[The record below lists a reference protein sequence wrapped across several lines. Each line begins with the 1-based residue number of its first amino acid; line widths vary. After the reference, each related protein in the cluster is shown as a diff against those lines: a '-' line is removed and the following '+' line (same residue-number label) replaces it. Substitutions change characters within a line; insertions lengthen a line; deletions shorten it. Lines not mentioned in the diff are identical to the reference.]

1 MFGQNQDSGILANE
15 KSNEWRFSSP
25 SGDKLS
31 CLMLPHSIEKRVS
44 ASLINRWSSGPQRE
58 LANRMSSHSQS
69 VMCKVRVEMLRPERL
84 VLEKEIG
91 EGETVKDLLNKVAT
105 THKEFV
111 EVAFDLQKQKLTG
124 EMAIVLNGQL
134 LNALET
140 KISNGDVVILIPILA
155 GG

>member
-1 MFGQNQDSGILANE
+1 
-15 KSNEWRFSSP
+15 
-25 SGDKLS
+25 
-31 CLMLPHSIEKRVS
+31 MLPHSIEKRVVS
-44 ASLINRWSSGPQRE
+44 ASLINWWSSGPQRE

>member
-1 MFGQNQDSGILANE
+1 
-15 KSNEWRFSSP
+15 
-25 SGDKLS
+25 
-31 CLMLPHSIEKRVS
+31 
-44 ASLINRWSSGPQRE
+44 
-58 LANRMSSHSQS
+58 
-69 VMCKVRVEMLRPERL
+69 L

>member
-1 MFGQNQDSGILANE
+1 
-15 KSNEWRFSSP
+15 
-25 SGDKLS
+25 
-31 CLMLPHSIEKRVS
+31 
-44 ASLINRWSSGPQRE
+44 
-58 LANRMSSHSQS
+58 
-69 VMCKVRVEMLRPERL
+69 MCKVRVEMLRPERL

>member
-1 MFGQNQDSGILANE
+1 
-15 KSNEWRFSSP
+15 
-25 SGDKLS
+25 
-31 CLMLPHSIEKRVS
+31 
-44 ASLINRWSSGPQRE
+44 
-58 LANRMSSHSQS
+58 MSSHSQS

-84 VLEKEIG
+84 VLEKDIG

>member
-1 MFGQNQDSGILANE
+1 
-15 KSNEWRFSSP
+15 
-25 SGDKLS
+25 
-31 CLMLPHSIEKRVS
+31 
-44 ASLINRWSSGPQRE
+44 
-58 LANRMSSHSQS
+58 MSSHSQS

-91 EGETVKDLLNKVAT
+91 EGKTVKDLLNKVAT

>member
-1 MFGQNQDSGILANE
+1 
-15 KSNEWRFSSP
+15 
-25 SGDKLS
+25 
-31 CLMLPHSIEKRVS
+31 
-44 ASLINRWSSGPQRE
+44 
-58 LANRMSSHSQS
+58 MSSHSQS

>member
-1 MFGQNQDSGILANE
+1 
-15 KSNEWRFSSP
+15 
-25 SGDKLS
+25 
-31 CLMLPHSIEKRVS
+31 
-44 ASLINRWSSGPQRE
+44 
-58 LANRMSSHSQS
+58 
-69 VMCKVRVEMLRPERL
+69 MCKVRVEMLRPERL

-91 EGETVKDLLNKVAT
+91 GGETVKDLLNKVAT